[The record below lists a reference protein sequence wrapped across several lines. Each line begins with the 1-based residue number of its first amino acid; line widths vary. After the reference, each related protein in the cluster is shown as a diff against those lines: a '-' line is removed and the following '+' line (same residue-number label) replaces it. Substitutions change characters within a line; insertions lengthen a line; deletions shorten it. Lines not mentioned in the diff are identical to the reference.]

1 MGSVSDYEVMAEAE
15 REGCDLIIT
24 HHPIV
29 FHALKR
35 FNSASYVERC
45 VERAIRRGIAL
56 YACHTNLDSAPG
68 GMSWRLAEMLG
79 VEELRVLQP
88 TDPADGRVG
97 FGVVGELPQ
106 SMSVR
111 DFMHR
116 IQERLSVQVIRHSEL
131 VREQVR
137 RVAVCTGAGA
147 SLLGEA
153 RRAQADVYVTSD
165 LKYNDFMTPDGAFVV
180 ADIGHFESEYCA
192 IDILFD
198 ILSKNLFT
206 FAVRKSVNSR
216 NPIGYIVPSKQ

>member
-1 MGSVSDYEVMAEAE
+1 M
-15 REGCDLIIT
+15 C
-24 HHPIV
+24 
-29 FHALKR
+29 
-35 FNSASYVERC
+35 
-45 VERAIRRGIAL
+45 IRDR
-56 YACHTNLDSAPG
+56 
-68 GMSWRLAEMLG
+68 
-79 VEELRVLQP
+79 
-88 TDPADGRVG
+88 
-97 FGVVGELPQ
+97 
-106 SMSVR
+106 
-111 DFMHR
+111 
-116 IQERLSVQVIRHSEL
+116 
-131 VREQVR
+131 
-137 RVAVCTGAGA
+137 CTGAGA

>member
-1 MGSVSDYEVMAEAE
+1 MKIRDIAEVIERYAPLRLQESYDNAGLIVGRPEDEVHQALLAVDVTEEVLDEAE
-15 REGCDLIIT
+15 QTGCDLIVT

-35 FNSASYVERC
+35 FNSATYVERC

-88 TDPADGRVG
+88 TDPADGRIG

-131 VREQVR
+131 VRS
-137 RVAVCTGAGA
+137 G
-147 SLLGEA
+147 SLAA
-153 RRAQADVYVTSD
+153 RRSASCAGRCVCHFGPQIQRFYDSRRGVRGGRYRPFRERI
-165 LKYNDFMTPDGAFVV
+165 LRNRHFV
-180 ADIGHFESEYCA
+180 
-192 IDILFD
+192 
-198 ILSKNLFT
+198 
-206 FAVRKSVNSR
+206 
-216 NPIGYIVPSKQ
+216 